1 MSEPRLKARL
11 LVQAILRR
19 YDLEAIPAYIR
30 RSGDPDA
37 GAVLVKVALGPQEA
51 ILLSQARDAEG
62 RAGWLRLGGQDRL
75 EESTAEEM
83 IQKAIQRDPDL
94 YVIEVED
101 AKGRILVEGRL
112 L

>member
-1 MSEPRLKARL
+1 MTEPRLKARL

-30 RSGDPDA
+30 RKGDPDS
-37 GAVLVKVALGPQEA
+37 GTVLLKIALGPREA
-51 ILLSQARDAEG
+51 LLLSQARDAEG
-62 RAGWLRLGGQDRL
+62 RPGWLRQGGGAI
-75 EESTAEEM
+75 AEADAEAA
-83 IQKAIQRDPDL
+83 IEKAVKRDPDV

-101 AKGRILVEGRL
+101 GKGRIFVEGPL

>member
-19 YDLEAIPAYIR
+19 YDQEAVPAYLR

-37 GAVLVKVALGPQEA
+37 GAIMLKIAIGPREA

-62 RAGWLRLGGQDRL
+62 RAGWLRLGGETHLD
-75 EESTAEEM
+75 EATAEAM
-83 IQKAIQRDPDL
+83 IEKAVKRDPDL

-101 AKGRILVEGRL
+101 AKGRLLLEGQML
-112 L
+112 